1 MGKEKEGEDEEDTLV
16 AREGEEIL
24 TAAGVKQDTFRMGEE
39 VGEGP
44 IGRGARQARFIA
56 SYWES
61 LLFILGT
68 FSRVL

>member
-1 MGKEKEGEDEEDTLV
+1 MGKEEEGEDEEDTLV

-39 VGEGP
+39 GAEGP

-56 SYWES
+56 SYWKS

>member
-1 MGKEKEGEDEEDTLV
+1 MGKEEEGEDEDTLV
-16 AREGEEIL
+16 AREGEEIF

-39 VGEGP
+39 GGEGP